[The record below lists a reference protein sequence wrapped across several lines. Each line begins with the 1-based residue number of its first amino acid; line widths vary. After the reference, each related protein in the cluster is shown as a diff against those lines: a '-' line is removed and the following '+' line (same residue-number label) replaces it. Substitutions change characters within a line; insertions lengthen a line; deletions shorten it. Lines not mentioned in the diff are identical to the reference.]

1 MTIYLIVLNSFFL
14 LSYVSIRVV
23 DQSDCALHE
32 LQHSGQ
38 LQERILKD
46 EADNKVQK
54 GTVVKF
60 LLSHKFDKSVLRRM
74 VELLWLGK
82 F

>member
-1 MTIYLIVLNSFFL
+1 MCIRDR
-14 LSYVSIRVV
+14 SYVSIRVV

-32 LQHSGQ
+32 LQHSDQ

-46 EADNKVQK
+46 EADNKVKK
-54 GTVVKF
+54 GTAVKF
-60 LLSHKFDKSVLRRM
+60 LLSHKFDKSVLRRK